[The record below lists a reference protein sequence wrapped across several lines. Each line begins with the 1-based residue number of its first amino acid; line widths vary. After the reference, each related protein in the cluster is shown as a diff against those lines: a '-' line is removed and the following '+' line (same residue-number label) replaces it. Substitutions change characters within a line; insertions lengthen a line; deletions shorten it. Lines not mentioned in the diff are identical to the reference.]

1 MCNIKTVTLNGS
13 ETKVDGLSGQN
24 TIIINKSSG
33 AVYAS
38 NSPGIVPEADG
49 VIEIPAGGR
58 DGLYGTHGTLY
69 LSGSGKV
76 ELRGTD
82 YSELGG
88 GSLSTGTGGSSGGG
102 DASGDCVIT
111 KEAIDAMFSSSN
123 SFPAGIE

>member
-1 MCNIKTVTLNGS
+1 MIRTVTLNG
-13 ETKVDGLSGQN
+13 EELRIDGLSGQN
-24 TIIINKSSG
+24 TIIINKGSS

-38 NSPGIVPEADG
+38 NAPGIAPEADG

-82 YSELGG
+82 YSELCGG
-88 GSLSTGTGGSSGGG
+88 FTSTGTDGGSSGDTDGYV
-102 DASGDCVIT
+102 AT
-111 KEAIDAMFSSSN
+111 KEDIDGLF
-123 SFPAGIE
+123 E